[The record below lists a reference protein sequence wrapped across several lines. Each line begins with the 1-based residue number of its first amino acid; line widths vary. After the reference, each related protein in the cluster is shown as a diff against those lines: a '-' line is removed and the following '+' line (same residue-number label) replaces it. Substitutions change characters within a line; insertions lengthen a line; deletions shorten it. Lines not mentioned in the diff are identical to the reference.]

1 MRAAYGG
8 ARAVA
13 YVSTSEGF
21 GLPVLEALAAGVPV
35 VAADA
40 SSLPEVG
47 GDAVLYTN
55 PHDELA
61 ISEALARIW
70 NDEDLR
76 HALVER
82 GRERVRKFSW
92 HATATATVEAYYDV
106 LRRKSTARWREEA
119 Q

>member
-1 MRAAYGG
+1 
-8 ARAVA
+8 VA

-21 GLPVLEALAAGVPV
+21 GLPLLEALAAGVPV

-55 PHDELA
+55 PYDEQA
-61 ISEALARIW
+61 ISEALTRIW
-70 NDEDLR
+70 NEEDLR
-76 HALVER
+76 RTLVER
-82 GRERVRKFSW
+82 GRERVKRFSW

-106 LRRKSTARWREEA
+106 LRCKSAPRWRDEA
-119 Q
+119 R